1 MIRGINEL
9 KILIK
14 HNLIKYDSYRWW
26 NNDKCRR

>member
-9 KILIK
+9 KTLIK
-14 HNLIKYDSYRWW
+14 HNLIQCDSYRWW